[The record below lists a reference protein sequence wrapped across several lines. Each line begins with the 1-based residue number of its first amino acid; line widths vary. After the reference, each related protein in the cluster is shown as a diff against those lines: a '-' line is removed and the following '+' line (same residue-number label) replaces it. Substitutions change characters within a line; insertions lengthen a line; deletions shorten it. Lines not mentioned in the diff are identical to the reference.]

1 MPTRTPSRTSAAE
14 QEDNSP
20 GSVYL
25 VSGDGH
31 LLSLP
36 IPSSSPHDPLGW
48 SLLKR
53 CRIISLITAMAAI
66 GVAVQQFPS
75 LIVRALIKEMG
86 EATWGPFTMNH
97 VDAVPTLF
105 MGIGCLIWTPMSLWL
120 GRRPV
125 LILCAGLMPVAT
137 LLSGMSTSFA
147 MYIISIALLGLAN
160 GVAFS
165 TGLLV
170 LIDVTFIHQR
180 SNAIAAD
187 WGVATFI
194 TQLLI
199 SLVPLTND
207 VSTYWR
213 PIYRAWAV
221 PSAVLFVLVWLFVP
235 ETYFLRPPVAL
246 DGRILVQGGSEKVRM
261 YDDWD
266 QVPGGRPAAPEDAV
280 YGGGSK
286 RGSSDGS
293 GDDEYGL
300 GVSVATAAMAEPTT
314 PGRAAV
320 ALTLV
325 RSPSHNGSLAV
336 TRSPS
341 HAGSFASLTP
351 LTPTPLMPSLARN
364 AQLRGPSG
372 GGNRYSA
379 PSWAERHMSVH
390 KAAGGD
396 WRSALAFFPQTGLCL
411 VNPLLFWVALLN
423 AVNFAGMVSIGS
435 TYPAVLMAP
444 PYSLEPRSVSLVN
457 LAAALGSLLAWP
469 GSGLV
474 IERLTNRLTRRKG
487 RGVRHAE
494 YYLLGFAL
502 PVSTGVLS
510 LVLYGLAVRHGW
522 HPACIYASYGLN
534 SFSYASGGVANTVWA
549 AAVFPRWAAAALAV
563 VGGVT
568 YVLSFGL
575 SFAIPPWIASQGF
588 AGANLQIA
596 AIVLVLGLVAVPVAF
611 WGRNVRQFIHSRWG
625 AYEAGAVRPQ

>member
-1 MPTRTPSRTSAAE
+1 MPPRTPSRISAAE

-25 VSGDGH
+25 VSGDGQ

-36 IPSSSPHDPLGW
+36 IPSNSPHDPLGW

-53 CRIISLITAMAAI
+53 CRIVSLITAMAAI
-66 GVAVQQFPS
+66 GVAVQQFPA
-75 LIVRALIKEMG
+75 LIFKALIKEMG
-86 EATWGPFTMNH
+86 EATWGPFRMDH
-97 VDAVPTLF
+97 IGAVPTLF
-105 MGIGCLIWTPMSLWL
+105 MGIGCLVWMPMSLWL

-125 LILCAGLMPVAT
+125 LILCAGVMPVAS
-137 LLSGMSTSFA
+137 LLSGISTSFG
-147 MYIISIALLGLAN
+147 MYIISIALQGLAN

-187 WGVATFI
+187 WAVATFV

-199 SLVPLTND
+199 CLVPLTND
-207 VSTYWR
+207 LSTQWR
-213 PIYRAWAV
+213 PVYRAWAI
-221 PSAVLFVLVWLFVP
+221 PSVVLFVLVWLFVP

-246 DGRILVQGGSEKVRM
+246 DGRILVQGGSEKIRM

-266 QVPGGRPAAPEDAV
+266 QVPGGRPAAPEDPL
-280 YGGGSK
+280 YG
-286 RGSSDGS
+286 GS
-293 GDDEYGL
+293 GDEERGL
-300 GVSVATAAMAEPTT
+300 GGSGLEEPST

-325 RSPSHNGSLAV
+325 RSPSDSGSLAV

-341 HAGSFASLTP
+341 HAGSLAP
-351 LTPTPLMPSLARN
+351 LTPSLARN
-364 AQLRGPSG
+364 AELRGPAG
-372 GGNRYSA
+372 GGNRYGGGGGSGVA
-379 PSWAERHMSVH
+379 SWAERHMSVH

-423 AVNFAGMVSIGS
+423 AVNFGGMISIGS

-457 LAAALGSLLAWP
+457 LAAAFGSLLAWP
-469 GSGLV
+469 GSGPV
-474 IERLTNRLTRRKG
+474 IERVTNRLTRRNG
-487 RGVRHAE
+487 GVRHAE
-494 YYLLGFAL
+494 YYLPGFVL
-502 PVSTGVLS
+502 PVLTGVLS
-510 LVLYGLAVRHGW
+510 LAIYGTAVRRGW
-522 HPACIYASYGLN
+522 HPAWIYASYGLN
-534 SFSYASGGVANTVWA
+534 SFSYVSGGVANTVWA

-563 VGGVT
+563 VGGVS

-575 SFAIPPWIASQGF
+575 SYAIPPWLESQGF
-588 AGANLQIA
+588 AGANIQIA
-596 AIVLVLGLVAVPVAF
+596 ALMLVLGLVAVPVAF